1 MDKKKLPDSYVVDR
15 RLKTYPTE
23 VGSVNFK
30 TDDIDLFKQNK
41 TSKLKN
47 YYDQKFDELRLEY
60 LKLMNDIDVN
70 ERLYNCK
77 YNFEPII
84 GQTYHMYLDDLG
96 NEFLSIIAPNEWKKK
111 TFIGSYLYDS
121 DGRWIETI

>member
-84 GQTYHMYLDDLG
+84 EQTYHMYLDDLG
-96 NEFLSIIAPNEWKKK
+96 NEFLSIIAPNEWKK

>member
-60 LKLMNDIDVN
+60 TKLMNDINVN

-121 DGRWIETI
+121 DGRWIEIT